1 VSAHVIALV
10 ATLVLAALARLYR
23 LADIPNGFSPDEASY
38 GYRGYSFLLTGS
50 DRFGN
55 AFPFFADNFGDLI

>member
-1 VSAHVIALV
+1 MNAHVIALA
-10 ATLVLAALARLYR
+10 ATLAALPRLYR
-23 LADIPNGFSPDEASY
+23 IADISNGFSPDEASY